1 MSNSRHYDTVAFDV
15 RDNATMLFFAKT
27 TDTGDI
33 QDYLLLVRTIEDDFD
48 ETMYI
53 EINDKQFG
61 GSDVLESAELIG
73 NSLKLAFSEPVDVLD
88 GASELA
94 LTFSE
99 TPENLQGIEV
109 GAFRVLGDVLKG
121 WQCLIDAQEISG
133 VYETRDERLA
143 PGIDALQSL
152 YLALQ
157 RWDALHGYRHRCEPS
172 PRGTSQRHARRQV
185 FAGSPSRRARIRVQ
199 CWRSRLGTAARVPCE
214 TNEP

>member
-33 QDYLLLVRTIEDDFD
+33 HDYLLLVRTIEDNFD

-53 EINDKQFG
+53 EINEQQFG
-61 GSDVLESAELIG
+61 GADVLESAELIG
-73 NSLKLAFSEPVDVLD
+73 NTLKLTFSEAVEVLD
-88 GASELA
+88 GANEFA

-121 WQCLIDAQEISG
+121 GNA
-133 VYETRDERLA
+133 
-143 PGIDALQSL
+143 
-152 YLALQ
+152 
-157 RWDALHGYRHRCEPS
+157 
-172 PRGTSQRHARRQV
+172 
-185 FAGSPSRRARIRVQ
+185 
-199 CWRSRLGTAARVPCE
+199 
-214 TNEP
+214 